1 MSARILA
8 VDGGQS
14 GIRILDSS
22 TGTTTELTGVS
33 RLEGDPLAT
42 IVENLRDH
50 LQSSQNGPPDV
61 VVLGLSTVP
70 NIQRDGESFARQ
82 VAHALAARRVV
93 VTDDAVTHHASVFHG
108 KPGVALA
115 IGTGV
120 ACTAV
125 DDQATFHSVSGYGFL
140 LGDDGGAFW
149 IGREAIRRVLDSFP
163 REGSSA
169 LRELVESQW
178 GDLAVLPATLH
189 SLERPVNEIAH
200 LAPHV
205 LALAVDDADA
215 GAVIQA
221 AVDALVVAA
230 NRAVSA
236 GGGIDAPHIVWTS
249 KLFSSSP
256 RWSEVL
262 GSALLQGVG
271 SSTVTASDV
280 SPLEGALWL
289 ADPAHHGPY
298 SSHLVDVV
306 STEGVTHVP

>member
-1 MSARILA
+1 VSARILA

-14 GIRILDSS
+14 GIRVLDSS
-22 TGTTTELTGVS
+22 TGVTTELKGVS
-33 RLEGDPLAT
+33 RLEGDPLMT
-42 IVENLRDH
+42 IVESLRDH
-50 LQSSQNGPPDV
+50 LQSSPSNAPDV
-61 VVLGLSTVP
+61 IVLGLSTVP

-82 VAHALAARRVV
+82 VLHALDAPRVV
-93 VTDDAVTHHASVFHG
+93 VTDDAVTHHASVFQG
-108 KPGVALA
+108 KPGVGLA

-125 DDQATFHSVSGYGFL
+125 DDRGHFHSVSGYGFL

-163 REGSSA
+163 RGRTSA
-169 LRELVESQW
+169 MRELVESEW

-205 LALAVDDADA
+205 LALADDDADA

-221 AVDALVVAA
+221 AIDALVEAA
-230 NRAVSA
+230 NRAVSS
-236 GGGIDAPHIVWTS
+236 GGGIDAPRMVWTS

-256 RWSEVL
+256 RWSEAL
-262 GSALLQGVG
+262 SSALLQGVS
-271 SSTVTASDV
+271 SSTVTASNV

-289 ADPAHHGPY
+289 ADPDHHGPY
-298 SSHLVDVV
+298 SSHLIDVV